1 MSDKIKAAH
10 KAANDALASINR
22 SRKNV
27 DKETMTLLCTVEY
40 IDFLEKQLFIISEL
54 TKETK

>member
-54 TKETK
+54 TKEIK